1 MAIVTSR
8 DGTRIAYQR
17 SGLGPAVI
25 LVSAG
30 ILDHTEY
37 RPLAAA
43 LTADFTVY
51 FYDRR
56 GRGDSDNTLPYAVE
70 REIEDIDALVA
81 TAHADGAGRPSVI
94 GLSSGG
100 AIALEA
106 AAAGVEIERVA
117 VYEVPYCV
125 TPETQRRWQHYVD
138 QLWATLA
145 EGRRDEA
152 IVVAM
157 RFSGASEKQIA
168 AARTSPNWGRMES
181 VAHILS
187 YEAASTGDGVPPA
200 DRLSTIK
207 QPTLVATGGI
217 SADERLGMG
226 ELPADFYDQAAAAI
240 AASVPN
246 SRRRV
251 LDGQSHLPDPR
262 MAGPILTRFFTGD

>member
-43 LTADFTVY
+43 LTAEFTVY

-125 TPETQRRWQHYVD
+125 TPETQRRWQHYID

-181 VAHILS
+181 VAHILA